1 MGIFSFFRSR
11 NEDHSA
17 KVAKDR
23 LQVLI
28 AHERTGRNGP
38 DYLPMLKQDI
48 LNVIKKYVSVGEDQV
63 SVQLDTQENC
73 DVLELN
79 ITLPEDGDAKLPA
92 RAASGSASRAATES
106 AQATPPARK
115 PVRNA
120 GSLAA
125 AGEKSSDGA
134 KNSRSQSK
142 VT

>member
-11 NEDHSA
+11 SEDHSA

-38 DYLPMLKQDI
+38 DYLPKLKQDI
-48 LNVIKKYVSVGEDQV
+48 LDVIKKYVSVGEDQV
-63 SVQLDTQENC
+63 VVQLDTQENC

-79 ITLPEDGDAKLPA
+79 ITLPEEKKSK
-92 RAASGSASRAATES
+92 SGKSASAQKSDSS
-106 AQATPPARK
+106 AKDGKKSKKA
-115 PVRNA
+115 
-120 GSLAA
+120 
-125 AGEKSSDGA
+125 EKKSE
-134 KNSRSQSK
+134 SQSK

>member
-63 SVQLDTQENC
+63 SVQLETGENC

-79 ITLPEDGDAKLPA
+79 ITLPEDGEAKPPSRTA
-92 RAASGSASRAATES
+92 KAAAAAT
-106 AQATPPARK
+106 QAARK
-115 PVRNA
+115 TVRNA
-120 GSLAA
+120 GSLSA
-125 AGEKSSDGA
+125 AGEKSADSGG
-134 KNSRSQSK
+134 KSRSQSK

>member
-11 NEDHSA
+11 NEDTSA

-79 ITLPEDGDAKLPA
+79 ITLPEVAEAK
-92 RAASGSASRAATES
+92 SGRRGSSSPSES
-106 AQATPPARK
+106 AAEAKSRL
-115 PVRNA
+115 RNA
-120 GSLAA
+120 GGLAP
-125 AGEKSSDGA
+125 AGEKSPA
-134 KNSRSQSK
+134 NEKKSRSQSK

>member
-11 NEDHSA
+11 SEDRSA

-38 DYLPMLKQDI
+38 DYLPKLKQDI
-48 LNVIKKYVSVGEDQV
+48 LDVIKKYVSVGEDQV
-63 SVQLDTQENC
+63 VVQLDTQENC

-79 ITLPEDGDAKLPA
+79 ITLPEDKKSNSGQSSAQSESTKDA
-92 RAASGSASRAATES
+92 ES
-106 AQATPPARK
+106 ARK
-115 PVRNA
+115 
-120 GSLAA
+120 
-125 AGEKSSDGA
+125 DT
-134 KNSRSQSK
+134 KNSKKPEKNSKSQSK

>member
-11 NEDHSA
+11 NEDQSA

-28 AHERTGRNGP
+28 AHERTDRDGP

-79 ITLPEDGDAKLPA
+79 ITLPEDIEPETPENDKRTDQKPA
-92 RAASGSASRAATES
+92 
-106 AQATPPARK
+106 
-115 PVRNA
+115 RNA
-120 GSLAA
+120 GSLAPP
-125 AGEKSSDGA
+125 GDKS
-134 KNSRSQSK
+134 KSQSK

>member
-1 MGIFSFFRSR
+1 MGILSFFRSR

-63 SVQLDTQENC
+63 SVQLETQENC

-79 ITLPEDGDAKLPA
+79 ITLPEDGDANLPS
-92 RAASGSASRAATES
+92 RGTSGKVSRTETAAKTNG
-106 AQATPPARK
+106 K

-125 AGEKSSDGA
+125 AGEKSSPTG
-134 KNSRSQSK
+134 KKSRSQSK

>member
-1 MGIFSFFRSR
+1 MGILSFFRSR

-63 SVQLDTQENC
+63 SVQLETQENC

-79 ITLPEDGDAKLPA
+79 ITLPEDGDAKLPS
-92 RAASGSASRAATES
+92 RSTSGKASRTETAAQS
-106 AQATPPARK
+106 SKK

-125 AGEKSSDGA
+125 AGEKSSSSG
-134 KNSRSQSK
+134 KKSRSQSK

>member
-11 NEDHSA
+11 NEDTSA

-48 LNVIKKYVSVGEDQV
+48 LNVIKKYVSVAEDQV

-79 ITLPEDGDAKLPA
+79 ITLPED
-92 RAASGSASRAATES
+92 
-106 AQATPPARK
+106 AQAKPNRRGSSSSKSQK

-125 AGEKSSDGA
+125 AGDKNADSEK
-134 KNSRSQSK
+134 KSRSQFK

>member
-11 NEDHSA
+11 NEGQSA

-28 AHERTGRNGP
+28 AHERTDRDGP

-79 ITLPEDGDAKLPA
+79 ITLPEDIEPEAPSKDNQ
-92 RAASGSASRAATES
+92 AAE
-106 AQATPPARK
+106 K

-120 GSLAA
+120 GSLAPP
-125 AGEKSSDGA
+125 GGKPGDSGSQS
-134 KNSRSQSK
+134 KSQSK

>member
-1 MGIFSFFRSR
+1 
-11 NEDHSA
+11 
-17 KVAKDR
+17 
-23 LQVLI
+23 VLI

-79 ITLPEDGDAKLPA
+79 ITLPEASESKAK
-92 RAASGSASRAATES
+92 SKES
-106 AQATPPARK
+106 VLDPEPEPTLK
-115 PVRNA
+115 PIRNA

-125 AGEKSSDGA
+125 AGDKSAKSA
-134 KNSRSQSK
+134 KNNRSQSK